1 MSCKIPLIFYAIDKK
16 YLNTLDLLPSN
27 LQRSSMVHSL
37 IEAYNIFPRVNIP
50 GNIPLA
56 TREQLTRF
64 HDKEYIEFIFSLE
77 HKKGWD
83 NIEFD
88 NLIEEYGLEHDCAV
102 FEKITEYCRY
112 VVGATILCA
121 KKLTS
126 RECDISINF
135 DGGRHHSKKDSAA
148 GYCYVN
154 DIVLGILELHE
165 KFNKVL
171 YIDLDI
177 HHGDGVE
184 EAFKYTNKVFTLS
197 FHRFDAAF
205 YPGSGSLDDVGLGK
219 GKFHNLNIPLKK
231 GLKSELFLKLFK
243 IILEKVMLKYNPD
256 AIVLQCGA
264 DGIAFDPLG
273 HSDKKPSSE
282 GWNLDV
288 TVFGQISKYLYKFQ
302 KPLLILGGGGY
313 NNENT
318 ARSWTYTLLKL
329 LELEKATVSNFPL
342 DDNIFHNN
350 HKESQYEW
358 FLQQEKL
365 KDYNI
370 IPEHKYFE
378 YYGPDFSL
386 IVDTSN
392 MKDDNEKLLSRKF
405 QVKKL
410 ESTGDLLKLN
420 EKNIKYC
427 EYIISACLK
436 KLEFLT
442 TPLST

>member
-27 LQRSSMVHSL
+27 LQRSTMVHSL

-56 TREQLTRF
+56 TREQLT
-64 HDKEYIEFIFSLE
+64 S
-77 HKKGWD
+77 
-83 NIEFD
+83 
-88 NLIEEYGLEHDCAV
+88 DCAV

-288 TVFGQISKYLYKFQ
+288 TVFG
-302 KPLLILGGGGY
+302 GGGY